1 MVLDTICFISSVI
14 LCFET
19 PGFIT
24 KETIVFYHEK
34 AMKQINETIDMTKNY
49 NRKLLSTWC
58 TMLILHFDLISV
70 SNLAGQNKI
79 REVYRQLHEIIQ
91 LRSEYIKKQA
101 HELGKGSEDSGPQD
115 IFIPCLCL
123 IFAMDVSYSHRTGNV
138 GCFEPGYFRS
148 LIDFENQPRMYSLNW
163 WSTNLL
169 NLLLEMQCFIHDQ
182 NVPTQKEVIENARF
196 KRWKKLFN
204 ILKEFET
211 NFPQSLKP
219 YAVVSRYGSS
229 GFPNVFTVNEH
240 LLVPNV
246 FYHASWIT
254 LLHCRPNM
262 TEDEINAVPPGC
274 LDHAINI
281 IGLLR
286 NCEST
291 YVNITSCLF
300 TNN

>member
-1 MVLDTICFISSVI
+1 MHVLKM
-14 LCFET
+14 E
-19 PGFIT
+19 
-24 KETIVFYHEK
+24 
-34 AMKQINETIDMTKNY
+34 
-49 NRKLLSTWC
+49 
-58 TMLILHFDLISV
+58 
-70 SNLAGQNKI
+70 
-79 REVYRQLHEIIQ
+79 
-91 LRSEYIKKQA
+91 
-101 HELGKGSEDSGPQD
+101 
-115 IFIPCLCL
+115 
-123 IFAMDVSYSHRTGNV
+123 
-138 GCFEPGYFRS
+138 
-148 LIDFENQPRMYSLNW
+148 
-163 WSTNLL
+163 
-169 NLLLEMQCFIHDQ
+169 
-182 NVPTQKEVIENARF
+182 
-196 KRWKKLFN
+196 KLFN

-281 IGLLR
+281 IGLFR

-291 YVNITSCLF
+291 YVNITSCLLLI
-300 TNN
+300 TNKFIEQYGSFLIGLI